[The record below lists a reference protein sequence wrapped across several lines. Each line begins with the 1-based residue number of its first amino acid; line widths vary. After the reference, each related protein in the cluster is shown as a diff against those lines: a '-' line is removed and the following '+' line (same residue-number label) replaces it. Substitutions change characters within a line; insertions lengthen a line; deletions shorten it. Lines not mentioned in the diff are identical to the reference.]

1 MNAHQNTAHSGG
13 TASTIPTQ
21 PVNPQEN
28 TMNPTQRCTRVL
40 LLAAL
45 SMAAPTAALA
55 QSNVSIYG
63 LMDMSA
69 GQFQT
74 AGATK
79 LWRADSGNMTTS
91 FIGFKGT
98 EDLGGGL
105 NGVFRIEHFLRADQ
119 GAAGRFNGDAFWAR
133 NAYVGLQGAFGAT
146 LLGRN
151 TTPLFV
157 STLIFN
163 AIGDSFG
170 FSPSIRQL
178 FTPSTGLAFFGD
190 TGWNNS
196 ILYNSPSLGGVTI
209 NLAANLGEGAAGAT
223 GKNIGGNV
231 LYFGGPIAATAA
243 FQQVKNGAFGTPAGW
258 KSQDTFQLGVSYD
271 LNVAKVF
278 GQYGRVKTK
287 ATADTQTTLYGIGAS
302 VPIGAGKVLAQ
313 YGNAKAD
320 FGSTDVSNKT
330 LTLGYD
336 HNLSKNTDV
345 YAVLMNDKRTG
356 LNTGNTFAA
365 GVRLRY

>member
-1 MNAHQNTAHSGG
+1 
-13 TASTIPTQ
+13 
-21 PVNPQEN
+21 
-28 TMNPTQRCTRVL
+28 MNPTRLCARVL
-40 LLAAL
+40 CPVALLLSAPLAAL
-45 SMAAPTAALA
+45 G

-69 GQFQT
+69 GQFQS

-79 LWRADSGNMTTS
+79 VWRADSGNMTTS
-91 FIGFKGT
+91 FIGFKGS
-98 EDLGGGL
+98 EDLGGGVSA
-105 NGVFRIEHFLRADQ
+105 VFRIEHFLRLDQ

-133 NAYVGLQGAFGAT
+133 NAFVGLQGAFGT
-146 LLGRN
+146 TTLGRN

-196 ILYNSPSLGGVTI
+196 ILYSSPSLGGATF
-209 NLAANLGEGAAGAT
+209 NLAGNLGEGAGGAI
-223 GKNIGGNV
+223 GRNIGGNL

-243 FQQVKNGAFGTPAGW
+243 FQQVRNGAFGTPAGW
-258 KSQDTFQLGVSYD
+258 NSQDTFQLGLSCD
-271 LNVAKVF
+271 LTLAKLF
-278 GQYGRVKTK
+278 GQYSRVKTK
-287 ATADTQTTLYGIGAS
+287 ATADTQTTLYGVGAS
-302 VPIGAGKVLAQ
+302 VPIGAGKLLAQ

-320 FGSTDVSNKT
+320 FGAAQATHKT

-336 HNLSKNTDV
+336 HKLSKSTDV
-345 YAVLMNDKRTG
+345 YAMLMNDKRTA
-356 LNTGNTFAA
+356 LSTGNSVAA
-365 GVRLRY
+365 SLRVRY